1 MNCCKISNMPARKVI
16 LTAYNDVRSK
26 GKCHIAFKNA
36 SAVKLVT

>member
-1 MNCCKISNMPARKVI
+1 MSNMSAVKVI

-36 SAVKLVT
+36 SVMKLVT